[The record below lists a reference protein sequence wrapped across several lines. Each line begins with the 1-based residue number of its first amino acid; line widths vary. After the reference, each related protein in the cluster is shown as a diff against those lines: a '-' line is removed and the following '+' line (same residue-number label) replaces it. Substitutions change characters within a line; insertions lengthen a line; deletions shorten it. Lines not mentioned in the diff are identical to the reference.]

1 MSNNERIYR
10 KVSLVY
16 SLIVPNEMQNM
27 VFVLIFADLIFIQW
41 FDCEAILPKIAL
53 PPIITWKW
61 NQVGIQ

>member
-1 MSNNERIYR
+1 
-10 KVSLVY
+10 
-16 SLIVPNEMQNM
+16 MQNM

-53 PPIITWKW
+53 PPIITCKW